1 MKIKHI
7 IQFLFLLLAII
18 FIVNCQN
25 KKPPEYSMLGFYSPY
40 QNYSPERLI
49 GKVEKVIQKGYWAI
63 PDGDAFRKGNRV
75 TIKER
80 KSRYYDWEVIFDES
94 GDVKTCIYIDEN
106 NKVLRKVELI
116 KENNIL
122 TLATYDDSRSVYDKL
137 KCNSEGDIIELLQ
150 FSTGVDTL
158 MWRSSFKFSLKR
170 DTLTNL
176 IYDHKGILRAKA
188 ISLVDKDGQ
197 FSSRSYHDGNGIYQR
212 GQEFE
217 FNEKRNF
224 IKGSS
229 YNERKELTVDVYF
242 SDFEYDQKGNWIKAI
257 MVPLF
262 VNEGDTV
269 IWERTYTYFE

>member
-158 MWRSSFKFSLKR
+158 MWRNSFKFSLKR

>member
-1 MKIKHI
+1 MNIKHI

-18 FIVNCQN
+18 FTVNGQN
-25 KKPPEYSMLGFYSPY
+25 KNPSEYSMLGYYSPY
-40 QNYSPERLI
+40 QNYSPERLN